1 MKKKKKRNNNLLIT
15 GNLLFY
21 SLLGIFFFFSPL
33 LFIEKWVRAGTS
45 CSVEVDCRVGIVRA
59 FIIV

>member
-15 GNLLFY
+15 GNLLFN
-21 SLLGIFFFFSPL
+21 SLLGIFFFSPL